1 MKKAS
6 PVRAA
11 ACGWKSR
18 LLGVDG
24 SGRAGHGLS
33 PKQSKAGDSMSH
45 DLLPLLKACARR
57 ARGITYEGGF
67 AMCLRRGKSNAI
79 RQMGAGRR

>member
-57 ARGITYEGGF
+57 ARGIT
-67 AMCLRRGKSNAI
+67 
-79 RQMGAGRR
+79 